1 MLSCGQC
8 RAYGSSIGP
17 ACRSALC
24 RGGNGLSGP
33 NGLHGIGCNRSCL
46 IQSGMIVF
54 AHDRILSSLKVAPAS
69 LAAGF
74 FAWQI
79 GAFKNPHFSIRT
91 VCGRIPLVCDRRGRI
106 LFYTQ
111 EESAV
116 LGGFLSSYLN
126 RDSASDHVRDAFARF
141 QVGLERGCLQK
152 SELQWAEQMLL
163 ALKPL
168 WWEEW
173 EDHRALMSVLL
184 KTQALLRADK

>member
-1 MLSCGQC
+1 MAQQRFRQL
-8 RAYGSSIGP
+8 AAAI
-17 ACRSALC
+17 C
-24 RGGNGLSGP
+24 RGFL
-33 NGLHGIGCNRSCL
+33 LTELCL
-46 IQSGMIVF
+46 
-54 AHDRILSSLKVAPAS
+54 L
-69 LAAGF
+69 
-74 FAWQI
+74 
-79 GAFKNPHFSIRT
+79 
-91 VCGRIPLVCDRRGRI
+91 
-106 LFYTQ
+106 Y
-111 EESAV
+111 AV
-116 LGGFLSSYLN
+116 GGFLSSYLN

>member
-1 MLSCGQC
+1 MLLLWQLH
-8 RAYGSSIGP
+8 RARLP
-17 ACRSALC
+17 QRPLPRRKWPCRSALPAWYWMQQKLPHPV
-24 RGGNGLSGP
+24 RYGYVRSWSYPFQSKGGACIACDRPL
-33 NGLHGIGCNRSCL
+33 
-46 IQSGMIVF
+46 F
-54 AHDRILSSLKVAPAS
+54 AR
-69 LAAGF
+69 
-74 FAWQI
+74 QI

-152 SELQWAEQMLL
+152 SELQWAEQTLL

-173 EDHRALMSVLL
+173 EDHRALMSALL
-184 KTQALLRADK
+184 KTQALLRADE

>member
-1 MLSCGQC
+1 M
-8 RAYGSSIGP
+8 
-17 ACRSALC
+17 
-24 RGGNGLSGP
+24 
-33 NGLHGIGCNRSCL
+33 
-46 IQSGMIVF
+46 
-54 AHDRILSSLKVAPAS
+54 
-69 LAAGF
+69 
-74 FAWQI
+74 
-79 GAFKNPHFSIRT
+79 
-91 VCGRIPLVCDRRGRI
+91 
-106 LFYTQ
+106 FYTQ

-173 EDHRALMSVLL
+173 EDHRALMSALL
-184 KTQALLRADK
+184 KTQALLRSGE

>member
-1 MLSCGQC
+1 MQQKLPHPSRTRCNSAYFSPSG
-8 RAYGSSIGP
+8 RAWL
-17 ACRSALC
+17 AL
-24 RGGNGLSGP
+24 RLRQA
-33 NGLHGIGCNRSCL
+33 I
-46 IQSGMIVF
+46 F
-54 AHDRILSSLKVAPAS
+54 AR
-69 LAAGF
+69 
-74 FAWQI
+74 WI
-79 GAFKNPHFSIRT
+79 GAFKNPYFSIRT

-152 SELQWAEQMLL
+152 SELQWAEQTLL

-173 EDHRALMSVLL
+173 EDHRALMSALL
-184 KTQALLRADK
+184 KTQALLRSDE